1 MSTYLKKRFG
11 HCTFAGGFCRTEGT
25 AKEGRGEVRLGEG
38 RTEKG
43 GGGGGTML
51 ATRHKRGAAGRVHM
65 GVKLSDTIQIS
76 T

>member
-38 RTEKG
+38 RGEKG
-43 GGGGGTML
+43 VGGQCWQQGTKGGLQAEYTW
-51 ATRHKRGAAGRVHM
+51 V
-65 GVKLSDTIQIS
+65 
-76 T
+76 